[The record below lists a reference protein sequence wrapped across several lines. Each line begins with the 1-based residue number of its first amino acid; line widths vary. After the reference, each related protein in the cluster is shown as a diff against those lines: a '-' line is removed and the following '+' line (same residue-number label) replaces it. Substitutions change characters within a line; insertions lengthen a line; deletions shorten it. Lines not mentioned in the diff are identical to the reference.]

1 MQLKDLFQILAY
13 ILNCKYSVSTI
24 LKMPVNHLKF
34 VSFGRSS
41 IHYSCVPYTQGR
53 QLFQNSSSSAN
64 ITSVNHLDIVIVI
77 QFALTEQKQDF
88 WMQMPPTLERNTE
101 KGNLRRSYESHI
113 CQMKQVFSLREAI
126 LRKIKDFL

>member
-1 MQLKDLFQILAY
+1 MQLRDLFQILAY
-13 ILNCKYSVSTI
+13 ILNCMYSVSTI

-64 ITSVNHLDIVIVI
+64 ITSVNHLDIVVVVFYYSDIGETVT
-77 QFALTEQKQDF
+77 FF
-88 WMQMPPTLERNTE
+88 TE
-101 KGNLRRSYESHI
+101 K
-113 CQMKQVFSLREAI
+113 
-126 LRKIKDFL
+126 KIEWPN